1 MNGINLSRFVIL
13 IPVLIITTN
22 FFCQDNREG
31 TTMQKTGD
39 EIILL
44 PKPKYTSNT
53 SIEEALNKRRSVRD
67 YKKEP
72 LSLAEVAQIL
82 WSAQGITDKSDQ
94 LRTAPSAGA
103 LYPLEIY
110 LSAANVKD
118 LAAGVYKYNPQNHT
132 LKKILAGDKRIE
144 ISNASLR
151 QESIE
156 SSSAL
161 VIIAAI
167 YERTSVKY
175 GKRTERYVNM
185 EVGHVGQNIYLQA
198 VSLGLGTVMIGAFED
213 DKLKKAL
220 DLPADEFPL
229 AVYPL
234 GKI

>member
-1 MNGINLSRFVIL
+1 MNGINFSRFVIL
-13 IPVLIITTN
+13 IPVLIFTTN
-22 FFCQDNREG
+22 FFCQNNREG

-44 PKPKYTSNT
+44 PKPNYTSNT

-67 YKKEP
+67 YKKDP

>member
-1 MNGINLSRFVIL
+1 MRKVVFLFIGIL
-13 IPVLIITTN
+13 IAGN

-31 TTMQKTGD
+31 TTMQKTNY
-39 EIILL
+39 EIIQL
-44 PKPKYTSNT
+44 PEPKYKSNT
-53 SIEEALNKRRSVRD
+53 SIEEALLKRRSVRD
-67 YKKEP
+67 YKSEP
-72 LSLAEVAQIL
+72 LSIAEVSQIL
-82 WSAQGITDKSDQ
+82 WAAQGITDDIDR

-110 LSAANVKD
+110 LVAANVKD
-118 LAAGVYKYNPQNHT
+118 LSAGIYKYNPQSHSI
-132 LKKILAGDKRIE
+132 KKILEGDKRTE

-161 VIIAAI
+161 VVISAI

-198 VSLGLGTVMIGAFED
+198 FSLGLGTVMIGAFED

-220 DLPADEFPL
+220 CLPSDEFPL

>member
-1 MNGINLSRFVIL
+1 MRKVVFLFIGIL
-13 IPVLIITTN
+13 IAGN

-31 TTMQKTGD
+31 TTMKKTNY
-39 EIILL
+39 EIIQL
-44 PKPKYTSNT
+44 PEPKYKSNT
-53 SIEEALNKRRSVRD
+53 SIEEALLKRRSVRD
-67 YKKEP
+67 YKPEP
-72 LSLAEVAQIL
+72 LSIAEVSQIL
-82 WSAQGITDKSDQ
+82 WAAQGITDDIDR

-110 LSAANVKD
+110 LVAANVKD
-118 LAAGVYKYNPQNHT
+118 LSAGIYKYNPQSHSI
-132 LKKILAGDKRIE
+132 KKILEGDKRTE

-161 VIIAAI
+161 VVISAI

-185 EVGHVGQNIYLQA
+185 EVGHVGQNIYLKA

-220 DLPADEFPL
+220 GLPSDEFPL

>member
-132 LKKILAGDKRIE
+132 LKKILGGDKRIE

-213 DKLKKAL
+213 DKLKKVL
-220 DLPADEFPL
+220 GLPADEFPL
-229 AVYPL
+229 AVYPI

>member
-1 MNGINLSRFVIL
+1 MNGINFSRFVIL

-72 LSLAEVAQIL
+72 LSLAEVSQIL

>member
-39 EIILL
+39 DIIQL
-44 PKPKYTSNT
+44 PKPNYTSNT

-67 YKKEP
+67 FKKEP

-82 WSAQGITDKSDQ
+82 WSAQGIIDKSDQ

-229 AVYPL
+229 AVYPI

>member
-1 MNGINLSRFVIL
+1 MNGINFSRFVIL

-44 PKPKYTSNT
+44 PKPNYTSNT

-220 DLPADEFPL
+220 GLPADDFPL

>member
-1 MNGINLSRFVIL
+1 MKKVVIL
-13 IPVLIITTN
+13 FIGILITGN
-22 FFCQDNREG
+22 FFCQDNRESK
-31 TTMQKTGD
+31 TMQKTNN
-39 EIILL
+39 EIIQL
-44 PKPKYTSNT
+44 PEPIYKSNT
-53 SIEEALNKRRSVRD
+53 SVEEALLKRRSVRD
-67 YKKEP
+67 YKPEP
-72 LSLAEVAQIL
+72 LSIAEVSQIL
-82 WSAQGITDKSDQ
+82 WAAQGITDDIDG

-110 LSAANVKD
+110 LVAANVKD
-118 LAAGVYKYNPQNHT
+118 LSAGLYKYNPQSHSI
-132 LKKILAGDKRIE
+132 KKIFEGDKRTE

-156 SSSAL
+156 SSSVL
-161 VIIAAI
+161 VIITAI

-198 VSLGLGTVMIGAFED
+198 VPLGLGTVMIGAFED